1 MAQIKLKTKID
12 ADFIM
17 EMMSVFEKFEHQ
29 NKKYLSYLNT
39 ERKGDEAVVYEKI
52 IIPLFTDV
60 LNYDKHKDFNPQS
73 TLSTGTIDN
82 WIKNRESSPLI
93 ALEALRSNA
102 SQAEFIEHR
111 QRLLSGYFD
120 ELGAKYAVLTNGV
133 VFEVWN
139 RIAEKSKGLFVK
151 IDFREIY
158 TKFIEKGIRAFID
171 EDWRKLP
178 ILMTLKKENQYL
190 DVKYIYPEPQL
201 DISEE
206 LHFNNFLSALQERME
221 EVKEDVLAKFKYLK
235 GEYQECSE
243 HIEQYEERTFLKI
256 RKRYERAQKFIQSFE
271 TWQKTSPTNTTP
283 EAFCLETMYV
293 FFNRILLIRICED
306 KGIISRK
313 ISDGGI
319 KKYIEYRGY
328 IKFSQVDYKALLKEA
343 YQIMNQFYPH
353 LFQIDIFD
361 WYEIDNDILLRVLFT
376 FNPYN
381 FNKVN
386 RDVLGK
392 LYEKYLDREERKRLG
407 EFYTPEEVID
417 YILDAVDYTP
427 ESEIEGTKLLDPA
440 CGSGGFLVRATNIFV
455 EKLKNHGFDA
465 ETILRKLQE
474 SIYGFDIN
482 PFACH
487 LAETNLF
494 FQVINL
500 IHQAK
505 KNNPDF
511 VMDKFNIYQT
521 DSLRIPKEKVELR
534 LFPGETSEY
543 LIDTDIVKRI
553 KLGQGEFKDGFDFV
567 VGNPPYLKANAPQKE
582 ILRIRREIE
591 KQKYF
596 NTLFEKWDFYIPF
609 IELGFNLTKCG
620 GRFSFIVSDAYRLTN
635 YGMKSRKMLLTQ
647 SRITQLDFFK
657 GLKLFDDPQVE
668 NVIFAV
674 EKKSPTED
682 YQVKRIKHLN
692 KSNLYD
698 FESLKPLSQLQAG
711 ESVFYIEARK
721 PLVSKVKIVP
731 LEDICY
737 ISKGMVLNSDEKK
750 YKGEFKKHDLISQ
763 IQDEIHCKSFIEG
776 KDIGRYE
783 IKRIRFLEWGTK
795 RVPAKVS
802 RATFPELHENE
813 KVVVG
818 ETSGVAYDDGNLYC
832 DQSVRIL
839 IPYYKLEGIR
849 NKSLDRENVQKKIK
863 ECKETSKQFFLKYIL
878 ALLNSKILWE
888 YFLSNISRRG
898 NRIICPDDWRNFPIT
913 VIPPETQQEF
923 IYLVDEFLEIKKAN
937 SQYEAEV
944 NNIQKLL
951 EDFNFILGDLADIP
965 GIRVELR
972 DRIGKPR
979 IKREEL
985 KVFLDKKSYIECKNK
1000 YVANY
1005 IELYLE
1011 SLGDTLRGKTN
1022 SEVVDL
1028 IRIPKSPARLH
1039 NILQKRQEILK
1050 QIEGL
1055 KHRQDEI
1062 DKEIDERVYKLYGLT
1077 EEEIKI
1083 VKRSN

>member
-1 MAQIKLKTKID
+1 MAQIKLKTKTD
-12 ADFIM
+12 VDFIM

-82 WIKNRESSPLI
+82 WIKNREGSPLI

-139 RIAEKSKGLFVK
+139 RIAERSKGLFVT

-158 TKFIEKGIRAFID
+158 TKSIEKGVKAFVE
-171 EDWRKLP
+171 EDWRKISNL
-178 ILMTLKKENQYL
+178 ITLKKENQYL
-190 DVKYIYPEPQL
+190 DVRKIYPEPQL

-206 LHFNNFLSALQERME
+206 LHFNNFLFALQERME
-221 EVKEDVLAKFKYLK
+221 EVKKDVLAKFRYLK

-243 HIEQYEERTFLKI
+243 LIEQYKERTFLKI

-271 TWQKTSPTNTTP
+271 TWQKTSPNNTTP

-293 FFNRILLIRICED
+293 FFNRVLLIRICED
-306 KGIISRK
+306 KGIIPRK
-313 ISDGGI
+313 VSNGGI

-328 IKFSQVDYKALLKEA
+328 IKFSQVDYKALFKEA

-361 WYEIDNDILLRVLFT
+361 WYEIDNDILLRVLFA

-381 FNKVN
+381 FSKVD
-386 RDVLGK
+386 RDILGK
-392 LYEKYLDREERKRLG
+392 LYEKYLDRQERKRLG
-407 EFYTPEEVID
+407 EFYTPEDVID
-417 YILDAVDYTP
+417 YILDAVGYTS
-427 ESEIEGTKLLDPA
+427 ESEIEGKKLLDPA

-455 EKLKNHGFDA
+455 EKLKSHGFDA

-494 FQVINL
+494 FQVIYL

-511 VMDKFNIYQT
+511 VMEKFNIYQT
-521 DSLRIPKEKVELR
+521 DSLRIPEEKRELR
-534 LFPGETSEY
+534 LFHGEISEY
-543 LIDTDIVKRI
+543 LIDTDVVKRI
-553 KLGQGEFKDGFDFV
+553 KLKQGEFKDGFDFV
-567 VGNPPYLKANAPQKE
+567 VGNPPYVSYGLRGAQKMTKEQADYLRKYYPKSAEYKISLYAIFMDLGMRELGEKGKLGFITADSFLLGRFFSKIRKSILDTCKISEIVLFQKDFWESGVIGKPVITILQKE
-582 ILRIRREIE
+582 SDKNSRRDNNLIAKLCVAPRGLKEMSFFSYPYE
-591 KQKYF
+591 QSYF
-596 NTLFEKWDFYIPF
+596 NETLYNRFRLFFNETDMELVKKLEKDNVK
-609 IELGFNLTKCG
+609 LG
-620 GRFSFIVSDAYRLTN
+620 
-635 YGMKSRKMLLTQ
+635 
-647 SRITQLDFFK
+647 RIINFAS
-657 GLKLFDDPQVE
+657 GLIGKRD
-668 NVIFAV
+668 
-674 EKKSPTED
+674 KKSIISTRKEN
-682 YQVKRIKHLN
+682 N
-692 KSNLYD
+692 KWLPGLLSGGQIERYSLTYKGDFILYD
-698 FESLKPLSQLQAG
+698 IKELKSGFKEANYFEP
-711 ESVFYIEARK
+711 
-721 PLVSKVKIVP
+721 KIF
-731 LEDICY
+731 LRQTGDSIITTYDQDNFLC
-737 ISKGMVLNSDEKK
+737 LNN
-750 YKGEFKKHDLISQ
+750 
-763 IQDEIHCKSFIEG
+763 
-776 KDIGRYE
+776 
-783 IKRIRFLEWGTK
+783 
-795 RVPAKVS
+795 
-802 RATFPELHENE
+802 LH
-813 KVVVG
+813 V
-818 ETSGVAYDDGNLYC
+818 GNLINKEY
-832 DQSVRIL
+832 D
-839 IPYYKLEGIR
+839 IR
-849 NKSLDRENVQKKIK
+849 Y
-863 ECKETSKQFFLKYIL
+863 TL
-878 ALLNSKILWE
+878 ALLNSKLLTH
-888 YFLSNISRRG
+888 YYHLISLELGRTMAQLD
-898 NRIICPDDWRNFPIT
+898 IET
-913 VIPPETQQEF
+913 VEQLPIPPASPKIQQEF
-923 IYLVDEFLEIKKAN
+923 ATLVNQILEINKN
-937 SQYEAEV
+937 LPFFEAKV

-951 EDFNFILGDLADIP
+951 EDFDFPLGDLADISE
-965 GIRVELR
+965 IKVELR

-979 IKREEL
+979 IKRERL
-985 KVFLDKKSYIECKNK
+985 KVFLDSKSYIECKNE

-1028 IRIPKSPARLH
+1028 IRIPKSPAQLKKV
-1039 NILQKRQEILK
+1039 LQKHQELLK
-1050 QIEGL
+1050 QIEEL
-1055 KHRQDEI
+1055 KHRRAEI
-1062 DKEIDERVYKLYGLT
+1062 DREIDEKVYKLYGLT

-1083 VKRSN
+1083 VKGSD

>member
-1 MAQIKLKTKID
+1 M
-12 ADFIM
+12 
-17 EMMSVFEKFEHQ
+17 
-29 NKKYLSYLNT
+29 NT

-158 TKFIEKGIRAFID
+158 TKFIEKGIRAFVD
-171 EDWRKLP
+171 EDWRKLS
-178 ILMTLKKENQYL
+178 ILMTLKRENQYL

-221 EVKEDVLAKFKYLK
+221 EVKEDVLVKFNYLK

-243 HIEQYEERTFLKI
+243 HIKQYEERTFLKI
-256 RKRYERAQKFIQSFE
+256 RKRYERAQKFIKSFE

-521 DSLRIPKEKVELR
+521 DSLRIPEEKVELR

-543 LIDTDIVKRI
+543 LIDTDIVKMI
-553 KLGQGEFKDGFDFV
+553 KLKQGEFKDGFDFV
-567 VGNPPYLKANAPQKE
+567 VGNPPYGDILDSESKKIISKKYPFVADYEISEYFIALGMELLKDKSHLGYIVPNTLILNVNANKFRQHLLDRSCVSQIVDLSKISVFLDPKVRN
-582 ILRIRREIE
+582 IILLLRIETNAMTRNESE
-591 KQKYF
+591 VKA
-596 NTLFEKWDFYIPF
+596 LFCE
-609 IELGFNLTKCG
+609 
-620 GRFSFIVSDAYRLTN
+620 
-635 YGMKSRKMLLTQ
+635 
-647 SRITQLDFFK
+647 
-657 GLKLFDDPQVE
+657 
-668 NVIFAV
+668 
-674 EKKSPTED
+674 
-682 YQVKRIKHLN
+682 
-692 KSNLYD
+692 
-698 FESLKPLSQLQAG
+698 
-711 ESVFYIEARK
+711 
-721 PLVSKVKIVP
+721 
-731 LEDICY
+731 
-737 ISKGMVLNSDEKK
+737 
-750 YKGEFKKHDLISQ
+750 EFKKHSLVAKLRNTRKLSVLKDNDKEWLYLFRFKANTANIIVKIESDVEKLGKIAQVSQGLIPYDKYRGHSPET
-763 IQDEIHCKSFIEG
+763 IKNRIWHAKYKKDKSYRKELRG
-776 KDIGRYE
+776 GDVKRYYL
-783 IKRIRFLEWGTK
+783 KWNGTQWISYGNWLAAPRK
-795 RVPAKVS
+795 
-802 RATFPELHENE
+802 PEFF
-813 KVVVG
+813 
-818 ETSGVAYDDGNLYC
+818 TSP
-832 DQSVRIL
+832 RIL
-839 IPYYKLEGIR
+839 IREITGEETGKINATFTDEEYYNNPSIINVI
-849 NKSLDRENVQKKIK
+849 NKSVGEYD
-863 ECKETSKQFFLKYIL
+863 LKYIL
-878 ALLNSKILWE
+878 SIINSTLFAFYHFNTSPKAKKGLFPKILVNDVK
-888 YFLSNISRRG
+888 SI
-898 NRIICPDDWRNFPIT
+898 PIGP
-913 VIPPETQQEF
+913 VSPKAQQEF
-923 IYLVDEFLEIKKAN
+923 ANFVDQILEINKN
-937 SQYEAEV
+937 IPTLEAKV
-944 NNIQKLL
+944 SDIQELL
-951 EDFNFILGDLADIP
+951 KDFDFILGDLADIP

-972 DRIGKPR
+972 DRIGKPK
-979 IKREEL
+979 IKREDF

-1011 SLGDTLRGKTN
+1011 SLGNTLRGKTN

-1028 IRIPKSPARLH
+1028 IRIPKSSAQLQ
-1039 NILQKRQEILK
+1039 NILQKRQEILN
-1050 QIEGL
+1050 QIEEL

-1083 VKRSN
+1083 VKESE

>member
-1 MAQIKLKTKID
+1 
-12 ADFIM
+12 
-17 EMMSVFEKFEHQ
+17 
-29 NKKYLSYLNT
+29 
-39 ERKGDEAVVYEKI
+39 
-52 IIPLFTDV
+52 
-60 LNYDKHKDFNPQS
+60 
-73 TLSTGTIDN
+73 
-82 WIKNRESSPLI
+82 
-93 ALEALRSNA
+93 
-102 SQAEFIEHR
+102 
-111 QRLLSGYFD
+111 
-120 ELGAKYAVLTNGV
+120 
-133 VFEVWN
+133 
-139 RIAEKSKGLFVK
+139 
-151 IDFREIY
+151 
-158 TKFIEKGIRAFID
+158 
-171 EDWRKLP
+171 
-178 ILMTLKKENQYL
+178 MTLKKENQYL

-221 EVKEDVLAKFKYLK
+221 EIKEDVLAKFKYLK

-243 HIEQYEERTFLKI
+243 HIKQYEERTFLKI
-256 RKRYERAQKFIQSFE
+256 RKRYERAQKFIKSFE
-271 TWQKTSPTNTTP
+271 TWQKTSPTNTTS

-392 LYEKYLDREERKRLG
+392 LYEKYLDREERKQLG

-455 EKLKNHGFDA
+455 EKLKNHGFNA

-521 DSLRIPKEKVELR
+521 DSLRIPEEKVELS
-534 LFPGETSEY
+534 LFPREISEY

-553 KLGQGEFKDGFDFV
+553 KLKQGEFKDGFDFV
-567 VGNPPYLKANAPQKE
+567 VGNLPYGDILDSESKKIISKKYPFVADYEISEYFIALGMELLKDKNHLGYIVPNTLILNVNANKFRQHLLDNSCVSQIVDLSKISVFLDPKVRN
-582 ILRIRREIE
+582 IILLLRIETNAMTRNESE
-591 KQKYF
+591 VKA
-596 NTLFEKWDFYIPF
+596 LFCE
-609 IELGFNLTKCG
+609 G
-620 GRFSFIVSDAYRLTN
+620 
-635 YGMKSRKMLLTQ
+635 
-647 SRITQLDFFK
+647 
-657 GLKLFDDPQVE
+657 
-668 NVIFAV
+668 
-674 EKKSPTED
+674 
-682 YQVKRIKHLN
+682 
-692 KSNLYD
+692 
-698 FESLKPLSQLQAG
+698 
-711 ESVFYIEARK
+711 
-721 PLVSKVKIVP
+721 
-731 LEDICY
+731 
-737 ISKGMVLNSDEKK
+737 
-750 YKGEFKKHDLISQ
+750 FKKHSLVAKFRNTRKLSVLKDNDKEWLYLFRFKANTANIIVKIESDVEKLGKIAQVSQGLIPYDKYRGHSPET
-763 IQDEIHCKSFIEG
+763 IKNRIWHAKYKKDKSYKKELRG
-776 KDIGRYE
+776 GDVKRYYL
-783 IKRIRFLEWGTK
+783 KWNGTQWISYGNWLAAPRK
-795 RVPAKVS
+795 
-802 RATFPELHENE
+802 PEFFA
-813 KVVVG
+813 
-818 ETSGVAYDDGNLYC
+818 SP
-832 DQSVRIL
+832 RIL
-839 IPYYKLEGIR
+839 IREITGEETGKINATFTDKEYYNNPSIINVI
-849 NKSLDRENVQKKIK
+849 NKSGGEYN
-863 ECKETSKQFFLKYIL
+863 LKYIL
-878 ALLNSKILWE
+878 AIINSTLFAFYHLNTSPKAKKGLFPKILVNDVK
-888 YFLSNISRRG
+888 NI
-898 NRIICPDDWRNFPIT
+898 PIGPALPK
-913 VIPPETQQEF
+913 VKQEF
-923 IYLVDEFLEIKKAN
+923 ANLVDQILEINKDIPTL
-937 SQYEAEV
+937 EAKV
-944 NNIQKLL
+944 SDIQKLL
-951 EDFNFILGDLADIP
+951 EDFDFILGDLADIP

-972 DRIGKPR
+972 DRIGKPK
-979 IKREEL
+979 IKKEEL
-985 KVFLDKKSYIECKNK
+985 KVFLDKKSYIECKNE

-1005 IELYLE
+1005 IKLYLE

-1028 IRIPKSPARLH
+1028 IRVPKSPAQLQ
-1039 NILQKRQEILK
+1039 NILQKRQELLN
-1050 QIEGL
+1050 QIEEL

>member
-1 MAQIKLKTKID
+1 MTQIKLKTKID

-158 TKFIEKGIRAFID
+158 TKFIEKGIRSFVD
-171 EDWRKLP
+171 EDWRKLS

-243 HIEQYEERTFLKI
+243 HIKQYEERTFLKI

-306 KGIISRK
+306 KGIIPRK
-313 ISDGGI
+313 ISNGGI

-455 EKLKNHGFDA
+455 EKLKNHGFNA

-521 DSLRIPKEKVELR
+521 DSLRIPEEKVELS
-534 LFPGETSEY
+534 LFPGEISEY

-553 KLGQGEFKDGFDFV
+553 KLKQGEFKDGFDFV
-567 VGNPPYLKANAPQKE
+567 VGNPPYGIIFDKKEKNSLKIIYSVLVPNCDIYTAFIQFALRLCNQQGVFGFIVPNTYIHGPYFEKLRKLILSKACIKE
-582 ILRIRREIE
+582 IV
-591 KQKYF
+591 
-596 NTLFEKWDFYIPF
+596 DF
-609 IELGFNLTKCG
+609 G
-620 GRFSFIVSDAYRLTN
+620 SFRV
-635 YGMKSRKMLLTQ
+635 
-647 SRITQLDFFK
+647 
-657 GLKLFDDPQVE
+657 FDDP
-668 NVIFAV
+668 NVFNSILILKKNILLK
-674 EKKSPTED
+674 EKEKN
-682 YQVKRIKHLN
+682 I
-692 KSNLYD
+692 LYHQRLRY
-698 FESLKPLSQLQAG
+698 SSQLYNKANFETFKVIQGTLSAATWRISEPLENKAKKRSYPIDKISEVKDVG
-711 ESVFYIEARK
+711 LNYWTVGRGKKRGGSIADRILYRGKQEYNLDIPFLKGRDIERYSLSFSNHWLRHNYK
-721 PLVSKVKIVP
+721 ELLNSKDIFRFSPEYFTLPKKIVYRQTS
-731 LEDICY
+731 DTIKATIDANQY
-737 ISKGMVLNSDEKK
+737 YVDKTVHIVVLREK
-750 YKGEFKKHDLISQ
+750 YFEEF
-763 IQDEIHCKSFIEG
+763 
-776 KDIGRYE
+776 
-783 IKRIRFLEWGTK
+783 
-795 RVPAKVS
+795 
-802 RATFPELHENE
+802 N
-813 KVVVG
+813 
-818 ETSGVAYDDGNLYC
+818 
-832 DQSVRIL
+832 
-839 IPYYKLEGIR
+839 
-849 NKSLDRENVQKKIK
+849 
-863 ECKETSKQFFLKYIL
+863 LKYIL
-878 ALLNSKILWE
+878 ALLNSRFLAYLYNKIVHE
-888 YFLSNISRRG
+888 KRRVFAQVKTFNIKQL
-898 NRIICPDDWRNFPIT
+898 PIKLASQK
-913 VIPPETQQEF
+913 IQQRF
-923 IYLVDEFLEIKKAN
+923 ADLVEQIFEINKNLPSLEAKIFD
-937 SQYEAEV
+937 
-944 NNIQKLL
+944 IQKLF
-951 EDFNFILGDLADIP
+951 EDFDFPFGDLADIP

-972 DRIGKPR
+972 DRIGKPK

-985 KVFLDKKSYIECKNK
+985 KVYLDRKSYIDCKDENQ
-1000 YVANY
+1000 ANY

-1011 SLGDTLRGKTN
+1011 SLGDTLRGKTS

-1028 IRIPKSPARLH
+1028 IRIPKSPAQLQ
-1039 NILQKRQEILK
+1039 NILQKRQELLN

-1062 DKEIDERVYKLYGLT
+1062 DKEIDEKVYKLYGLT

-1083 VKRSN
+1083 IKESD

>member
-12 ADFIM
+12 ANFIM

-158 TKFIEKGIRAFID
+158 TKFIEKGIRAFVD
-171 EDWRKLP
+171 EDWRKLS
-178 ILMTLKKENQYL
+178 ILMTLKRENQYL

-221 EVKEDVLAKFKYLK
+221 EVKEDVLVKFNYLK

-243 HIEQYEERTFLKI
+243 HIKQYEERTFLKI
-256 RKRYERAQKFIQSFE
+256 RKRYERAQKFIKSFE

-521 DSLRIPKEKVELR
+521 DSLRIPEEKVELR

-543 LIDTDIVKRI
+543 LIDTDIVKMI
-553 KLGQGEFKDGFDFV
+553 KLKQGEFKDGFDFV
-567 VGNPPYLKANAPQKE
+567 VGNPPYGDILDSESKKIISKKYPFVADYEISEYFIALGMELLKDKSHLGYIVPNTLILNVNANKFRQHLLDRSCVSQIVDLSKISVFLDPKVRN
-582 ILRIRREIE
+582 IILLLRIETNAMTRNESE
-591 KQKYF
+591 VKA
-596 NTLFEKWDFYIPF
+596 LFCE
-609 IELGFNLTKCG
+609 
-620 GRFSFIVSDAYRLTN
+620 
-635 YGMKSRKMLLTQ
+635 
-647 SRITQLDFFK
+647 
-657 GLKLFDDPQVE
+657 
-668 NVIFAV
+668 
-674 EKKSPTED
+674 
-682 YQVKRIKHLN
+682 
-692 KSNLYD
+692 
-698 FESLKPLSQLQAG
+698 
-711 ESVFYIEARK
+711 
-721 PLVSKVKIVP
+721 
-731 LEDICY
+731 
-737 ISKGMVLNSDEKK
+737 
-750 YKGEFKKHDLISQ
+750 EFKKHSLVAKLRNTRKLSVLKDNDKEWLYLFRFKANTANIIVKIESDVEKLGKIAQVSQGLIPYDKYRGHSPET
-763 IQDEIHCKSFIEG
+763 IKNRIWHAKYKKDKSYRKELRG
-776 KDIGRYE
+776 GDVKRYYL
-783 IKRIRFLEWGTK
+783 KWNGTQWISYGNWLAAPRK
-795 RVPAKVS
+795 
-802 RATFPELHENE
+802 PEFF
-813 KVVVG
+813 
-818 ETSGVAYDDGNLYC
+818 TSP
-832 DQSVRIL
+832 RIL
-839 IPYYKLEGIR
+839 IREITGEETGKINATFTDEEYYNNPSIINVI
-849 NKSLDRENVQKKIK
+849 NKSVGEYD
-863 ECKETSKQFFLKYIL
+863 LKYIL
-878 ALLNSKILWE
+878 SIINSTLFAFYHFNTSPKAKKGLFPKILVNDVK
-888 YFLSNISRRG
+888 SI
-898 NRIICPDDWRNFPIT
+898 PIGP
-913 VIPPETQQEF
+913 VSPKAQQEF
-923 IYLVDEFLEIKKAN
+923 ANFVDQILEINKN
-937 SQYEAEV
+937 IPTLEAKV
-944 NNIQKLL
+944 SDIQELL
-951 EDFNFILGDLADIP
+951 KDFDFILGDLADIP

-972 DRIGKPR
+972 DRIGKPK
-979 IKREEL
+979 IKREDF

-1011 SLGDTLRGKTN
+1011 SLGNTLRGKTN

-1028 IRIPKSPARLH
+1028 IRIPKSSAQLQ
-1039 NILQKRQEILK
+1039 NILQKRQEILN
-1050 QIEGL
+1050 QIEEL

-1083 VKRSN
+1083 VKESE